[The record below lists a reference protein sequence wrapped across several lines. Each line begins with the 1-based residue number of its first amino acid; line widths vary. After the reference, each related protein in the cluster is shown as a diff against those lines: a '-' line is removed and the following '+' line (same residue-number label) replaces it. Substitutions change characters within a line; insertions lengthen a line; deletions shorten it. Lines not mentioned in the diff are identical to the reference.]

1 MDSSSKNVKIKVV
14 CLTEMKNLKK
24 QFFEYIIQFRY
35 LIIIIKFKKQDLKQD
50 YC

>member
-1 MDSSSKNVKIKVV
+1 MFNGNVKG
-14 CLTEMKNLKK
+14 KK

-50 YC
+50 YCWNKGTVQK